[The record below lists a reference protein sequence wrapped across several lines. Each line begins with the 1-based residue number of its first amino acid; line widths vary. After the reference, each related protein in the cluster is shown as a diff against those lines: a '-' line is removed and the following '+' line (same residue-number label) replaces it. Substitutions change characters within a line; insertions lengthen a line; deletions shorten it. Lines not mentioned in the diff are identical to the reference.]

1 MVQVPIAVSV
11 ALFEA
16 ICLYKGTRVIAS
28 KGKEITNW
36 KIHQIVFYCFC
47 GIVAGMVGGLLGLG
61 GGFILGPLFLELGIP
76 PQVCTK
82 LLSQGQ
88 MEGGGNNFEVSQ
100 RMYQH
105 HLITANLNPF
115 FAGSK
120 RNINICND
128 FLILNVCCAILS
140 SRSFPG
146 PLWQVIKVK
155 ILNFITLLALLTHL
169 TLTKSYFLGCSCF
182 FYFSCNL
189 CCLRRPARSEKDN
202 CSPREGLNNRF
213 HISFDNLRE
222 RNQFR

>member
-100 RMYQH
+100 RMYQQ

-155 ILNFITLLALLTHL
+155 N
-169 TLTKSYFLGCSCF
+169 TKFHNTIGIADSL
-182 FYFSCNL
+182 
-189 CCLRRPARSEKDN
+189 
-202 CSPREGLNNRF
+202 GLNKILF
-213 HISFDNLRE
+213 SWLQLLFLL
-222 RNQFR
+222 QLQPLLPSPASTQ